1 MKPATLESA
10 NKIPMLNTLGVRLAE
25 IGDDYAI
32 MKVTVDERHANYF
45 GGAHGGLLATLVDT
59 VSFFPRPLLP
69 SGLLVTTVSLNVSY
83 LKPAQI
89 GDRLAARSQIEHLG
103 RRTVNLTVR
112 ITNAENTL
120 MAHGNVTLAVL
131 KPPAAVP

>member
-1 MKPATLESA
+1 MQAATLESA
-10 NKIPMLNTLGVRLAE
+10 NKIPMLKTLGVQLVE

-69 SGLLVTTVSLNVSY
+69 SGLLVTTVSLNINY
-83 LKPAQI
+83 LKSAQI

-112 ITNAENTL
+112 ITNGEGSL
-120 MAHGNVTLAVL
+120 LAHGNVTLAVL
-131 KPPAAVP
+131 KQPVD